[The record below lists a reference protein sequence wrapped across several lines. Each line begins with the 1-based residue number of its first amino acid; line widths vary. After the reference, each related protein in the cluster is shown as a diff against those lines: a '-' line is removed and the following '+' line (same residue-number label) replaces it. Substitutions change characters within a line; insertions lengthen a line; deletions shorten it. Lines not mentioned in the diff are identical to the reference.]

1 MVKRLRATAW
11 QRGFRSA
18 GPLIL
23 ALIAVFLFFC
33 TLLTI
38 QDHQESGL
46 WRIPTIAS
54 AATLE
59 KMVIYTVVVGIAGIG
74 ATLVIISAGIDLSA
88 GSVIALGGVVT
99 ALCLEQGW
107 PPGLAAMAGVLA
119 GLLCGF
125 FNGLIITK
133 FRVVPFIATL
143 GTLLIMRG
151 LAKGLADGK
160 PVNIEQTWLT
170 ELLAL
175 LPDEKKWMLFP
186 PGAWVMFGLAALTA
200 AFLRYTRPGRHIVAV
215 GSNEQTA
222 RLCGVAVERIKVFVY
237 AAAGAFAGLSGLMLM
252 SYQQQGDPTGAI
264 GYELDVIA
272 AVVIGG
278 ASLSGGQGSIL
289 GTLFGAM
296 IMVVIRTGCRLMG
309 WEPWV
314 TQVVTGAVII
324 VAVALDRFRHA
335 RDT

>member
-1 MVKRLRATAW
+1 ME
-11 QRGFRSA
+11 
-18 GPLIL
+18 
-23 ALIAVFLFFC
+23 
-33 TLLTI
+33 
-38 QDHQESGL
+38 H
-46 WRIPTIAS
+46 
-54 AATLE
+54 
-59 KMVIYTVVVGIAGIG
+59 
-74 ATLVIISAGIDLSA
+74 
-88 GSVIALGGVVT
+88 
-99 ALCLEQGW
+99 
-107 PPGLAAMAGVLA
+107 
-119 GLLCGF
+119 
-125 FNGLIITK
+125 
-133 FRVVPFIATL
+133 
-143 GTLLIMRG
+143 
-151 LAKGLADGK
+151 
-160 PVNIEQTWLT
+160 
-170 ELLAL
+170 
-175 LPDEKKWMLFP
+175 
-186 PGAWVMFGLAALTA
+186 
-200 AFLRYTRPGRHIVAV
+200 
-215 GSNEQTA
+215 
-222 RLCGVAVERIKVFVY
+222 IKVFVY